1 MSSPTISKPTFEHH
15 HSGLG
20 LSKPKP
26 RVSWRFLTTVSQ
38 DPVQDWV
45 QTAYELE
52 ITSPSTGTVAVH
64 HVDSEQSVLVPWPA
78 AALSSRE
85 AVTVRVRCQ
94 GKKQEDGTRNVT
106 SWTEWSEP
114 ATAEAAFLQRSDW
127 KASFITSSKRF
138 GDGPLQ
144 PVRFRKDFS
153 IPPEHKTSFKARL
166 YITSLGVRD
175 AYINGKP
182 VSDVC
187 LAPGWTSYK
196 HRLNYSVYD
205 VTSLL
210 SPEGT
215 NTICAEVGE
224 GWYATRLGFKAGK
237 RFWYGEEL
245 GLLAQLEI
253 ASRKATPIFEVL
265 SDDSWLCGPSSIRS
279 SELYDGEAID
289 IRLEQLDWSSSG
301 GSMRLSGKI
310 KILPWTS
317 ANLVSP
323 DAPPVRVTESR
334 SPVEIFLSRSGKV
347 ILDFGQNLVGKLH
360 VKSVHL
366 PKGAQLSFRH
376 AEVMEHGELGVRPLR
391 FAKAIDTI
399 TGSGETIRD
408 WTPRF
413 TFHGFRYVQV
423 DGWPSASGQPQNEEI
438 LALVMHSDL
447 KRRGLFNCSNASVN
461 QLHKNVVWSMRGNFL
476 SIPTDCPQRDER
488 LGWTGDIQVFCPSA
502 SYLFDTTGMLGN
514 WLEDVAAEQLED
526 WRGGI
531 PGLVC
536 PDVLPPHWP
545 HIPQAVWD
553 DVTILTPNDLY
564 QYSADTDLLERQ
576 FVSMQTWL
584 DKGVDRGDDGL
595 WNPDQWQLSDW
606 LDPTAPP
613 DDPGSSR
620 TDDVMVADAYLVH
633 VTGVFAHICAK
644 LRKNL
649 LSAKYAA
656 DAARLRALFQHKYI
670 TPHGNLMSN
679 SQTGVALAIQFDLYA
694 TAAHRFVAANS
705 LKKLVRRAR
714 FNIATGFAGTPV
726 ILHALTTSKLPQI
739 AYRML
744 LEKSCPSW
752 LYPITMGATTI
763 WERWDSMLPDGT
775 INPGQ
780 MTSFNHYAL
789 GAVADWLHGSVGGIS
804 PLEPGWK
811 VVKVRPV
818 PGGNLTS
825 AEVSFDGPYGLVS
838 CAWKLEENGT
848 RFVMSLVVPPNSTAV
863 VTLPSELSASVSDEE
878 EPSRQVGSGSHRFV
892 CEYVAGAWP
901 PKAIVAAH
909 RPPAEE
915 NVAT

>member
-1 MSSPTISKPTFEHH
+1 MSSPTVSKPTFEHH

-20 LSKPKP
+20 LSQPKP
-26 RVSWRFLTTVSQ
+26 RVSWQFSTGSNQ
-38 DPVQDWV
+38 EPVADWI

-52 ITSPSTGTVAVH
+52 LTSPSTGKVNVYHA
-64 HVDSEQSVLVPWPA
+64 DSEQSVLVPWPA

-85 AVTVRVRCQ
+85 CVTVR
-94 GKKQEDGTRNVT
+94 
-106 SWTEWSEP
+106 WTEWGES
-114 ATAEAAFLQRSDW
+114 AIAEVALLHRSDW
-127 KASFITSSKRF
+127 KASFVTSSQRF

-144 PVRFRKDFS
+144 PVRFRKDFA
-153 IPPEHKTSFKARL
+153 IPPEFTSAFKARL
-166 YITSLGVRD
+166 YITSLGVHD

-187 LAPGWTSYK
+187 FAPGWTSYK

-210 SPEGT
+210 STEGT
-215 NTICAEVGE
+215 NTISAEVGE
-224 GWYATRLGFKAGK
+224 GWYATRLGFKAGR
-237 RFWYGEEL
+237 RFCYGDEL
-245 GLLAQLEI
+245 AVMAQLEI
-253 ASRKATPIFEVL
+253 ASPNSTDTFGVF
-265 SDDSWLCGPSSIRS
+265 SDGSWLCGPSSIQS
-279 SELYDGEAID
+279 SELYDGEVID
-289 IRLEQLDWSSSG
+289 MRQEYLDWNSIG
-301 GSMRLSGKI
+301 AAGMSGKT

-317 ANLVSP
+317 AALVSP

-334 SPVEIFLSRSGKV
+334 SPVEIFFSKSGKV
-347 ILDFGQNLVGKLH
+347 IVDFGQNLVGKLQ
-360 VKSVHL
+360 VKSVLL
-366 PKGAQLSFRH
+366 PKGAHLSFKH

-391 FAKAIDTI
+391 FAKATDTI
-399 TGSGETIRD
+399 IGSGERITD

-423 DGWPSASGQPQNEEI
+423 DGWPSVSGQPQKED
-438 LALVMHSDL
+438 LSALVMHSDL
-447 KRRGLFNCSNASVN
+447 KHRGFFNCSNGSVN
-461 QLHKNVVWSMRGNFL
+461 QLHKNIVWSMRGNFL

-502 SYLFDTTGMLGN
+502 NYLFDTTGMLGN

-526 WRGGI
+526 GRGGI
-531 PGLVC
+531 PPLVV
-536 PDVLPPHWP
+536 PDVLPRNWP

-564 QYSADTDLLERQ
+564 QYSADTELLRRQ

-584 DKGVDRGDDGL
+584 DNGVDRGDDGL
-595 WNPDQWQLSDW
+595 WNPEQWQLSDW
-606 LDPTAPP
+606 LDPAAPP

-620 TDDVMVADAYLVH
+620 TDDVLVADAYLVH
-633 VTGVFAHICAK
+633 VTKVFAHICEK
-644 LRKNL
+644 LGKRS

-656 DAARLRALFQHKYI
+656 DSAKLKTQFQHKYI
-670 TPHGNLMSN
+670 TPYGNLMSN

-694 TAAHRFVAANS
+694 TTEHRTVAANS
-705 LKKLVRRAR
+705 LCKLVRRAR
-714 FNIATGFAGTPV
+714 FNIATGFAGTPA
-726 ILHALTTSKLPQI
+726 ILHALTTVKLPQI

-752 LYPITMGATTI
+752 LYPVTMGATTI
-763 WERWDSMLPDGT
+763 WERWNSMLPDGT

-818 PGGNLTS
+818 PGGNVTS
-825 AEVSFDGPYGLVS
+825 AEVSFDGPYGVVS
-838 CAWKLEENGT
+838 CSWKLEGNDHFT
-848 RFVMSLVVPPNSTAV
+848 MTLVVPPNSTAV
-863 VTLPSELSASVSDEE
+863 VTLPSEISNSVSDED
-878 EPSRQVGSGSHRFV
+878 EPSRQVGSGRHHFMCS
-892 CEYVAGAWP
+892 YVAVAWP
-901 PKAIVAAH
+901 PKAIVAANQ
-909 RPPAEE
+909 PPADEDI
-915 NVAT
+915 AI